1 MGGFE
6 IGLAE
11 GVMKLAEGVTSKL
24 WLWGKI
30 FVGKIDKRIRAEDL
44 RKRRNT
50 IGGAGHCDGVTL
62 FRIPRGSA
70 SQVCW
75 VHVGGF
81 TSHSQNRGWRRAS

>member
-1 MGGFE
+1 LQEVPVHRCIGPTWVDSYQALE

-24 WLWGKI
+24 LLWGKI

-50 IGGAGHCDGVTL
+50 IGGAGH
-62 FRIPRGSA
+62 
-70 SQVCW
+70 
-75 VHVGGF
+75 
-81 TSHSQNRGWRRAS
+81 

>member
-1 MGGFE
+1 MLEVPVHRCIGPTWVDSYQALE

-30 FVGKIDKRIRAEDL
+30 FVGKMDKHIRAEDL

-50 IGGAGHCDGVTL
+50 IGGAGH
-62 FRIPRGSA
+62 
-70 SQVCW
+70 
-75 VHVGGF
+75 
-81 TSHSQNRGWRRAS
+81 

>member
-1 MGGFE
+1 MQEVPVHRCIGPTWVDSYQTPE

-30 FVGKIDKRIRAEDL
+30 FVGNMDKHIRAEDL

-50 IGGAGHCDGVTL
+50 IGGAGH
-62 FRIPRGSA
+62 
-70 SQVCW
+70 
-75 VHVGGF
+75 
-81 TSHSQNRGWRRAS
+81 

>member
-1 MGGFE
+1 MQEVPVHRCIGPTWVDSYQALE

-30 FVGKIDKRIRAEDL
+30 FVGKMDKHIRAEDL

-50 IGGAGHCDGVTL
+50 IGGAGH
-62 FRIPRGSA
+62 
-70 SQVCW
+70 
-75 VHVGGF
+75 
-81 TSHSQNRGWRRAS
+81 

>member
-1 MGGFE
+1 MLNLTLE

-30 FVGKIDKRIRAEDL
+30 FVGKMDKHIRAEDL

-50 IGGAGHCDGVTL
+50 IGGAGH
-62 FRIPRGSA
+62 
-70 SQVCW
+70 
-75 VHVGGF
+75 
-81 TSHSQNRGWRRAS
+81 